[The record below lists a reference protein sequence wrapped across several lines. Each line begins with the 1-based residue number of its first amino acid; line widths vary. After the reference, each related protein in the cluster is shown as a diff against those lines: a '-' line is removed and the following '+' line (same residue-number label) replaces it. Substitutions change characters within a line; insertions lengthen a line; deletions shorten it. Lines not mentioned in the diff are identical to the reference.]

1 MARDGAGNYSNPYPD
16 FVPGTTIESSQVD
29 ANFSDVATAL
39 TASLAKD
46 GQTVPTANLPMGGFK
61 HTGVGAAS
69 ALTHYARADQVVGSV
84 LDYAADTGTATA
96 YAIAPTPGIA
106 AYVVGQSF
114 KFKAANAN
122 SGADPTLAVNSLTA
136 GIIYWPNGDSLVAGD
151 IPDDALAE
159 VIVATVTTGTPTF
172 HLQTVGGPGRFLR
185 PTILTA
191 KGDTL
196 VANGA
201 SISAI
206 TQANPGVVTTT
217 VAHGLTT
224 GDTGTFEN
232 ISGMTQLNGRRFT
245 VTVASSTTFSIGID
259 TSAFTAYTSGGNV
272 LISRRK
278 AIGSNGT
285 VAMARSASPIGMA
298 DVAPFSG
305 HITGLTYAN
314 NVSDATNDIDIAAGG
329 CMDATNAYWIAL
341 SAITKRLDAS
351 WAVGTNQGGL
361 DTGSIADTDYF
372 IWAIARSDTGVTDA
386 LFSASATSP
395 TMPANYDYKRLIGWF
410 RRASSAILAFKV
422 YETAG
427 GGIDFLWAAP
437 TLEIDDT
444 LSTSRRTD
452 AVKVPAAFPVMAQI
466 RVHLADASN
475 NVTARICNP
484 DEADIAVSGS
494 AVSLG
499 NALSQPGATA
509 TDFVELRVRTSATG
523 TIAARA
529 AASLSTYKVSTI
541 GFEWSRR

>member
-1 MARDGAGNYSNPYPD
+1 MARDGDGNYSNPYPD

-106 AYVVGQSF
+106 AYVVGQRF
-114 KFKAANAN
+114 AFKAANAN

-136 GIIYWPNGDSLVAGD
+136 GIIYWPNGASLIAGE
-151 IPDDALAE
+151 IPANALVE

-172 HLQTVGGPGRFLR
+172 HLQTVAAPAFIKKSFLD
-185 PTILTA
+185 A
-191 KGDTL
+191 KGDLITATADNTPAIL
-196 VANGA
+196 
-201 SISAI
+201 SA
-206 TQANPGVVTTT
+206 
-217 VAHGLTT
+217 
-224 GDTGTFEN
+224 
-232 ISGMTQLNGRRFT
+232 
-245 VTVASSTTFSIGID
+245 
-259 TSAFTAYTSGGNV
+259 
-272 LISRRK
+272 
-278 AIGSNGT
+278 GSNGR
-285 VAMARSASPIGMA
+285 VLMARSADTKGLAYVPALTSAIN
-298 DVAPFSG
+298 
-305 HITGLTYAN
+305 GLTYAN

-329 CMDATNAYWIAL
+329 CMDATGAYWIQL

-361 DTGSIADTDYF
+361 DTGSVADTDYF

-452 AVKVPAAFPVMAQI
+452 AVKVPAAFPVTAQI